1 MDKNKQKLHSFR
13 SRILAYIALP
23 LILIMAL
30 VYGFNGW
37 INYQEHENDVYDRL
51 EQQAV
56 LSANHLNFVLDSVQN
71 TTRGLS
77 DYLTYIDSDDLYDDI
92 DKVENLLINRLERNP
107 SIFGSA
113 IAYRPNFL
121 TQKLRYAPFAYREGN
136 KINIMDIGAEAY
148 DYTDGSWSWWTDAMA
163 SKTGVWSE
171 PYFDEGAGN
180 ILMMTYSKAFG
191 AVDDRYGVVT
201 ADLALNNLPS
211 LMKIPSKNLVILD
224 SNDQII
230 FYDEKNSDLKG
241 SSDRWLSDNPQN
253 DQLKSLLTNNI
264 AGQTEAV
271 TVSGDRFLV
280 SVANVSS
287 LKWQVVIAT
296 SDSEL
301 RQYFL
306 SNFSRLAFILLLLSI
321 ALLLT
326 SILASKRLS
335 RPLENLE
342 NGIMDFGEGRIDRLT
357 ADRSNISEVSTL
369 TQKFNQLA
377 ALLEER
383 ELALKDSTGSRFASL
398 IDGMSDK
405 SFYCSLDANGQL
417 AQVSDG
423 VKKVLQVDADT
434 LKRKYQ
440 RMFTSDPINEANWN
454 YMEQALEGKS
464 VPAHQ
469 VEMLAGDS
477 EIRRLDVF
485 MQPLVAD
492 SGELISVEML
502 FTDVT
507 EQFSAAVWSNAVI
520 ESSPQAMLIVDEQGG
535 IIFTNTRCQELFGY
549 SADALLKL
557 NVELLFPE
565 RYRSKHDAVR
575 AVFLEQGLTRFTT
588 PKEGWVALKSD
599 TSEMQVEI
607 NLALLPIAHDGKKQ
621 IAATIR
627 DLTNQMAIERK
638 IKDSESR
645 FRGLVANIP
654 GAIYRTRIGDH
665 WIMEYVSNN
674 IADIT
679 GYPASDI
686 IESNK
691 LQFNTIIHPDDDA
704 ACFAAI
710 SEAINTQQSFDVE
723 YRIYHRDGSIKW
735 IQEKGKA
742 SYDEQGTPLWFDGS
756 INDVTERKSALETI
770 QNSQKQLENITES
783 LPNLVYQM
791 IWHSE
796 TEREFSFL
804 SEACISIIG
813 FPRDMLMQDFDLLI
827 GRIIDSE
834 RQTVIDDL
842 SGKST
847 QGLHWVTEFRYRHP
861 SGEIIWLQAGA
872 KGQALA
878 NDAVLWNGY
887 LMDVTDRKNAENRL
901 ADREKHLRT
910 LLNTA
915 EMGIVNIDI
924 HGVIINCN
932 EHFGRNIGI
941 NSNDLEGKLF
951 FEFMAVE
958 DKKLARERFELLV
971 SGAFD
976 NFNIEPRVLS
986 QSGEAIWMDMT
997 FAALKSDQGE
1007 VTSSVVSMADI
1018 TSLMTVSNE
1027 LKQAKDDA
1035 DAASKAKSD
1044 FLANMSHEIRTPMNA
1059 IIGMS
1064 HLCLQTDLDKKQH
1077 NFVEK
1082 IERASK
1088 SLLGIIN
1095 DILDFSKIEA
1105 GKMEIEIVP
1114 FQLDTMLEDLSD
1126 MFAAKAADKQL
1137 ELLFSVAP
1145 NIPSHLMGDPLRLS
1159 QVLINLMNNAIKFTE
1174 RGEVILAIESI
1185 TQQGDELEL
1194 KFSVRDSGI
1203 GLTPEQCNKLFKS
1216 FSQAD
1221 SSTTR
1226 KYGGTGL
1233 GLAICKQLVELMGG
1247 EIGVESKRG
1256 IGSTFYFTANVSQAD
1271 DLQLKVTQELEGM
1284 EILVVDDNQTAR
1296 DILQTMLTSMGFNVA
1311 LAKDGTE
1318 AISKCHSNDY
1328 QLALIDWK
1336 MPGLDGLKTAE
1347 TIINQSANPPLTIM
1361 VSAHA
1366 TAEFTDSINR
1376 LGINGY
1382 ITKPVS
1388 ASRLLDAIMS
1398 ALGKQGHMPVRAKAT
1413 ELNEALLD
1421 QLKGKK
1427 ILLVED
1433 NDMNQEVATEFLEQV
1448 GIELTIADNGQ
1459 IALDKLN
1466 QQDFD
1471 LVLMDCQMPVMD
1483 GYTATEHIRKNA
1495 AYELLPIIAMTANAM
1510 AGDKEKCLNVGMN
1523 DHVAKPIE
1531 VSLLYQTLI
1540 KYLGENNV
1548 AIELASPQKASVD
1561 IVETWP
1567 QHPDIDVDRGLQ
1579 LVQNSA
1585 RLYRKILTRFV
1596 EGKRNIASQIST
1608 AVETN
1613 NRDDAIRFAH
1623 TLKGVSGNLASNKL
1637 SELAQ
1642 ELEKNLI
1649 DEVEF
1654 SVELNATDELVQSLC
1669 DAIDLWLNNNELKES
1684 VESIEFI
1691 SNDAFVELLD
1701 KLLEL
1706 LDEGDASAT
1715 DMIDSLQQ
1723 QVSQQTWQQLKP
1735 VGLMIKGYQFEDALE
1750 QIKQLRQNLNS
1761 STD

>member
-1 MDKNKQKLHSFR
+1 MDKNKQILHSFR
-13 SRILAYIALP
+13 SRILAFIALP
-23 LILIMAL
+23 LILIMTL

-37 INYQEHENDVYDRL
+37 INYLEHEEDVYQRL

-77 DYLTYIDSDDLYDDI
+77 DYLTYIDSNNIYGDI
-92 DKVENLLINRLERNP
+92 EKIELLLINRLQRNP

-121 TQKLRYAPFAYREGN
+121 TDKLRYAPFAYREGN
-136 KINIMDIGAEAY
+136 DINIIDIGAEAY
-148 DYTDGSWSWWTDAMA
+148 DYTDGSWSWWTDAMN
-163 SKTGVWSE
+163 SNTGVWSE
-171 PYFDEGAGN
+171 PYFDEGASN
-180 ILMMTYSKAFG
+180 ILMVTYSKAFG
-191 AVDDRYGVVT
+191 SIDDRYGVVT
-201 ADLALNNLPS
+201 ADVALNKLPQI
-211 LMKIPSKNLVILD
+211 MKIPSKNLVVLD
-224 SNDQII
+224 DNDKVI
-230 FYDEKNSDLKG
+230 FYDSANSDLKG
-241 SSDRWLSDNPQN
+241 SSDKWLSDDPQN
-253 DQLKSLLTNNI
+253 DQLRSLLANNI
-264 AGQTEAV
+264 AGQTEAI

-280 SVANVSS
+280 SVAIVSS
-287 LKWQVVIAT
+287 LNWQVVIAT

-301 RQYFL
+301 NQYFL
-306 SNFSRLAFILLLLSI
+306 SNVSRLAFILLLLSI
-321 ALLLT
+321 ALLFT

-342 NGIMDFGEGRIDRLT
+342 NGIMDFGEGKIDRLPS
-357 ADRSNISEVSTL
+357 DKVNISEVSTL
-369 TQKFNQLA
+369 TNKFNQLA
-377 ALLEER
+377 DLLSER

-405 SFYCSLDANGQL
+405 SFYCSLDPKGQL

-423 VKKVLQVDADT
+423 VKKVLGVDADT

-440 RMFTSDPINEANWN
+440 RMFTADPINEVNWN
-454 YMEQALEGKS
+454 YMEQALEGKI

-469 VEMLAGDS
+469 VEMLAADS
-477 EIRRLDVF
+477 QIRRLDVF

-492 SGELISVEML
+492 SGDIISVEML

-507 EQFSAAVWSNAVI
+507 EQFSAALWSNAVI
-520 ESSPQAMLIVDEQGG
+520 ESSPQAMLIVDEHGG

-549 SADALLKL
+549 PADALLDI

-565 RYRSKHDAVR
+565 RFREKHDAVR

-599 TSEMQVEI
+599 DTEIRVEI

-627 DLTNQMAIERK
+627 DLTSQMAIERK

-654 GAIYRTRIGDH
+654 GAIYRTRISDN
-665 WIMEYVSNN
+665 WTMEYVSNN

-679 GYPASDI
+679 GYPASDL
-686 IESNK
+686 IESHK

-704 ACFAAI
+704 DCFTAI
-710 SEAINTQQSFDVE
+710 SQAIETQQNFDVE
-723 YRIYHRDGSIKW
+723 YRIFHRDGSVKW
-735 IQEKGKA
+735 IHEKGKA
-742 SYDEQGTPLWFDGS
+742 SYDEQGKPLWFDGS
-756 INDVTERKSALETI
+756 INDVTESKKALEAI

-813 FPRDMLMQDFDLLI
+813 FPRDMLMQDLDLLI
-827 GRIIDSE
+827 GRIIDTE

-842 SGKST
+842 SGKGED
-847 QGLHWVTEFRYRHP
+847 GLHWVTEFRYRHP
-861 SGEIIWLQAGA
+861 SGEVIWLQAGA

-878 NDAVLWNGY
+878 NDAILWNGY
-887 LMDVTDRKNAENRL
+887 LMNITDRKNAETRL

-915 EMGIVNIDI
+915 EMGIVNIDT

-951 FEFMAVE
+951 FEFMVVE
-958 DKKLARERFELLV
+958 DKVLARERFDLLI
-971 SGAFD
+971 SGAFE

-986 QSGEAIWMDMT
+986 QNGENIWMDMT
-997 FAALKSDQGE
+997 FAALKNEQGE

-1027 LKQAKDDA
+1027 LKQAKDEA

-1064 HLCLQTDLDKKQH
+1064 HLCLQTDLNKKQH

-1126 MFAAKAADKQL
+1126 MFAAKAAEKQL

-1159 QVLINLMNNAIKFTE
+1159 QVLINLMNNAIKFTD

-1185 TQQGDELEL
+1185 SQQGDELEL

-1233 GLAICKQLVELMGG
+1233 GLAICKQLVELMEG

-1256 IGSTFYFTANVSQAD
+1256 IGSTFYFSANVSKAD

-1296 DILQTMLTSMGFNVA
+1296 DILHTMLKSMGFNVA

-1318 AISKCHSNDY
+1318 AISMCHSNEY

-1336 MPGLDGLKTAE
+1336 MPGLDGLATAE
-1347 TIINQSANPPLTIM
+1347 TIIQQSANPPLTIM

-1366 TAEFTDSINR
+1366 TTEFTDSINDM
-1376 LGINGY
+1376 GINGY

-1413 ELNEALLD
+1413 ELNEALLQ
-1421 QLKGKK
+1421 QLNGKK

-1448 GIELTIADNGQ
+1448 GIDLTIADNGQ
-1459 IALDKLN
+1459 IGLDKLA
-1466 QQDFD
+1466 QQEFD

-1483 GYTATEHIRKNA
+1483 GYTATEQLRRNP
-1495 AYELLPIIAMTANAM
+1495 AYETLPVIAMTANAM
-1510 AGDKEKCLNVGMN
+1510 AGDKEKCLSVGMN

-1531 VSLLYQTLI
+1531 VALLYQTLL
-1540 KYLGENNV
+1540 KYLGDKV
-1548 AIELASPQKASVD
+1548 SDIELATPEKTAN
-1561 IVETWP
+1561 IKVETWP

-1596 EGKRNIASQIST
+1596 EGKRNIATQIAAAIEADNRED
-1608 AVETN
+1608 AV
-1613 NRDDAIRFAH
+1613 RFAH
-1623 TLKGVSGNLASNKL
+1623 TLKGLSGNLASNKL
-1637 SELAQ
+1637 SELAA

-1654 SVELNATDELVQSLC
+1654 SVELNAIDMLVRSLC
-1669 DAIDLWLNNNELKES
+1669 EAIDLWLNNNESKVKTES
-1684 VESIEFI
+1684 ADLI
-1691 SNDAFVELLD
+1691 SNDAFLS
-1701 KLLEL
+1701 L
-1706 LDEGDASAT
+1706 LDELLVLLDDGDASAI
-1715 DMIDSLQQ
+1715 DMIDSLEM
-1723 QVSQQTWQQLKP
+1723 QVNHQTWDQLKP
-1735 VGLMIKGYQFEDALE
+1735 VGLMIKGYQFEDAVEL
-1750 QIKQLRQNLNS
+1750 IKQIRQHS
-1761 STD
+1761 SQATD

>member
-1 MDKNKQKLHSFR
+1 MDKNKQRLHSFR

-37 INYQEHENDVYDRL
+37 INYQEHEKDVYQRL

-56 LSANHLNFVLDSVQN
+56 LSANHLSFVLDSVQN

-77 DYLTYIDSDDLYDDI
+77 DYLTYVDSDNLYDDI
-92 DKVENLLINRLERNP
+92 DKIENLLVNRLKRNP

-121 TQKLRYAPFAYREGN
+121 TQKLRYAPYAYREGN
-136 KINIMDIGAEAY
+136 NINILDIGAEAY
-148 DYTDGSWSWWTDAMA
+148 DYTDGSWSWWTDAIA
-163 SKTGVWSE
+163 SPTGVWSE

-191 AVDDRYGVVT
+191 DAGDRYGVVT
-201 ADLALNNLPS
+201 ADLALNKIPQ
-211 LMKIPSKNLVILD
+211 LMKIPSKNLVLLD
-224 SNDQII
+224 GNDKVI
-230 FYDEKNSDLKG
+230 FYDSSNSDLKG
-241 SSDRWLSDNPQN
+241 SSDKWLSDDPQN
-253 DQLKSLLTNNI
+253 DQLKSFLTNNI

-280 SVANVSS
+280 SVANISS

-296 SDSEL
+296 SDNEL
-301 RQYFL
+301 NQYFL
-306 SNFSRLAFILLLLSI
+306 SNFSRLAFVLLLLSI

-326 SILASKRLS
+326 SVLASKRLS

-342 NGIMDFGEGRIDRLT
+342 IGIMDFGEGKIERLDANST
-357 ADRSNISEVSTL
+357 NISEVSTL
-369 TQKFNQLA
+369 TNKFNQLA
-377 ALLEER
+377 DLLAER

-405 SFYCSLDANGQL
+405 SFYCSLDPQGQL

-423 VKKVLQVDADT
+423 VIKVLGVDADT

-440 RMFTSDPINEANWN
+440 RMFTIDPINELNWN
-454 YMEQALEGKS
+454 YMEQALAGS
-464 VPAHQ
+464 GVPAHQ
-469 VEMLAGDS
+469 VEMLAADGA
-477 EIRRLDVF
+477 IRRLDVF
-485 MQPLVAD
+485 MQPLMTD

-507 EQFSAAVWSNAVI
+507 EQFSAALWSNAVI

-535 IIFTNTRCQELFGY
+535 IIFTNSRCQELFGY
-549 SADALLKL
+549 QADELLAL

-565 RYRSKHDAVR
+565 RFRKKHDAVR
-575 AVFLEQGLTRFTT
+575 SVFLEQGLTRFTT
-588 PKEGWVALKSD
+588 PKEGWVVLKSD
-599 TSEMQVEI
+599 ATEILVEI

-627 DLTNQMAIERK
+627 DLTSQMAIERK
-638 IKDSESR
+638 IKDSENR

-654 GAIYRTRIGDH
+654 GAIYRTRIDDH
-665 WIMEYVSNN
+665 WVMEYVSNN

-679 GYPASDI
+679 GYPATDL
-686 IESNK
+686 IESQK
-691 LQFNTIIHPDDDA
+691 LKFNTIIHPDDDA
-704 ACFAAI
+704 DCFTAI
-710 SEAINTQQSFDVE
+710 SQAIETQQNFDVE
-723 YRIYHRDGSIKW
+723 YRIFHRDGSVRW
-735 IQEKGKA
+735 IHEKGKA

-756 INDVTERKSALETI
+756 INDVTESKQALEAI

-813 FPRDMLMQDFDLLI
+813 FPRDMLMQDFDLLV

-834 RQTVIDDL
+834 RQTIIDDL
-842 SGKST
+842 SGKSE
-847 QGLHWVTEFRYRHP
+847 QGLHWVTEFRYQHP

-878 NDAVLWNGY
+878 NDSVLWNGY
-887 LMDVTDRKNAENRL
+887 LMDITDRKNAEKRL
-901 ADREKHLRT
+901 ADRERHLRT

-915 EMGIVNIDI
+915 EMGIVNIDN

-941 NSNDLEGKLF
+941 NSNELEGKLF
-951 FEFMAVE
+951 FEFMVV
-958 DKKLARERFELLV
+958 DDRGLARERFELLIN
-971 SGAFD
+971 SAFE
-976 NFNIEPRVLS
+976 NFNIEPRMLS
-986 QSGEAIWMDMT
+986 QSGDVIWMDMT
-997 FAALKSDQGE
+997 FAAIKNDQGE

-1018 TSLMTVSNE
+1018 TTLMTVSNE
-1027 LKQAKDDA
+1027 LKLAKDEA

-1064 HLCLQTDLDKKQH
+1064 HLCLQTDLNKKQH

-1126 MFAAKAADKQL
+1126 MFAVKAADKQL
-1137 ELLFSVAP
+1137 ELLFSVSP

-1174 RGEVILAIESI
+1174 RGEVILAIDSI
-1185 TQQGDELEL
+1185 AQQGDELEL

-1247 EIGVESKRG
+1247 DIGVESKRG
-1256 IGSTFYFTANVSQAD
+1256 VGSTFYFTANVSQAD

-1296 DILQTMLTSMGFNVA
+1296 DILHTMLKSMGFNVA

-1318 AISKCHSNDY
+1318 AISMCHSNDY

-1336 MPGLDGLKTAE
+1336 MPGLDGLQTAD

-1366 TAEFTDSINR
+1366 TAEFTDSINEK
-1376 LGINGY
+1376 GINGY

-1398 ALGKQGHMPVRAKAT
+1398 ALGKQGHMPVRAKAS
-1413 ELNEALLD
+1413 ELNETLLQ
-1421 QLKGKK
+1421 QLSGKK
-1427 ILLVED
+1427 VLLVED
-1433 NDMNQEVATEFLEQV
+1433 NDMNQEVASEFLEQV

-1459 IALDKLN
+1459 IALDKLT

-1483 GYTATEHIRKNA
+1483 GYTATEQIRKNST
-1495 AYELLPIIAMTANAM
+1495 YETLPIIAMTANAM
-1510 AGDKEKCLNVGMN
+1510 AGDKEKCLSVGMN

-1531 VSLLYQTLI
+1531 VSLLYQTLL
-1540 KYLGENNV
+1540 KYLGENV
-1548 AIELASPQKASVD
+1548 ANIELESAQNLSSNK
-1561 IVETWP
+1561 VETWP

-1596 EGKRNIASQIST
+1596 EGKRNIASQISA
-1608 AVETN
+1608 AVDAN
-1613 NRDDAIRFAH
+1613 NQEDAVRYAH
-1623 TLKGVSGNLASNKL
+1623 TLKGLSGNLASNKL
-1637 SELAQ
+1637 SELAKD
-1642 ELEKNLI
+1642 LEKNLI
-1649 DEVEF
+1649 DEVAF
-1654 SVELNATDELVQSLC
+1654 SVELNATDELVKSIC
-1669 DAIDLWLNNNELKES
+1669 EAIDLWLNDNQPITETETVEL
-1684 VESIEFI
+1684 I
-1691 SNDAFVELLD
+1691 SNSEFLESLD
-1701 KLLEL
+1701 KLLLL
-1706 LDEGDASAT
+1706 LDDGDASSIDVMD
-1715 DMIDSLQQ
+1715 DMQQ
-1723 QVSQQTWQQLKP
+1723 QVNPQTWELLKP
-1735 VGLMIKGYQFEDALE
+1735 VGVMIKGYQFEEAVE
-1750 QIKQLRQNLNS
+1750 FIQKIRKNFES
-1761 STD
+1761 SAD